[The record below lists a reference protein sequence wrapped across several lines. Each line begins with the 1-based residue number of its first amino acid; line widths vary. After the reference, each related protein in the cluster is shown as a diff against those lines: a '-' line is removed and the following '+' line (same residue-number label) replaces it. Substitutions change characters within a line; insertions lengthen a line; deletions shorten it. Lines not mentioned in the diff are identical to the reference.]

1 MYSNFD
7 IKFRRKIIMKWTIEK
22 QERLYEL
29 FLKAINSD
37 NADYIKEQLSR
48 LYTMIYSNNID
59 TTEMRRLEE
68 DI

>member
-1 MYSNFD
+1 
-7 IKFRRKIIMKWTIEK
+7 MKWTIEK

-59 TTEMRRLEE
+59 TTEMRKLEE